1 MSEDRQKSIVAALLA
16 VHSGIVSPSEAVAAL
31 KDPGKA
37 SSLVGFGEEPPLIT
51 ISGEDGEF
59 EQLPMIDVL
68 DDPIKQRRA
77 LADLGLNDTVQQTL
91 FNFGSGP
98 DGNGD
103 TAYRVLEDTLK
114 QVAVAG
120 QETIRQRE
128 SESPTQ
134 PPKDRTGVMRLTTG
148 KFLPNFGITNERY
161 EIRREHARGGMGR
174 IMLARDKAIGR
185 DIALKELLP
194 GMAVGSTSI
203 PGSVPQQYTN
213 DSGGI
218 IERFLREAKI
228 TGQLE
233 HPNIVPVYEIGKHD
247 DGSIYYTMRFVRGQT
262 LNDRL
267 RDIRKDETLNKQEKL
282 AARIRLLDSFID
294 VCQAIAYAH
303 SKGVIHRD
311 LKPENIMLGEYGE
324 TQVLDWGLARLKGQE
339 DKALKDLQKG
349 SLALSKSLIQSDSQ
363 ALTLDGSIVGT
374 PAYMPPEQ
382 ARGEL
387 EQVDEQS
394 DVYALGA
401 VLYQILTGHPP
412 YEGPMAAL
420 IVQQVLS
427 GPPLRVTVREKNV
440 PPELEALV
448 EKAMA
453 REKQDRIGSA
463 LELASEV
470 KAFRDG
476 RTLGSYQYSFGEMLT
491 RYVRQ
496 HRTGVGLAVLGVLL
510 LVAASIFFVQRL
522 TEQRDLALRSQ
533 QEAEQKTQVAQTA
546 LMVADEERKAR
557 EKAEEDSR
565 KAAQKQLDDR
575 VDEAKHMLS
584 TIDGMRI
591 EPALADLQARVAEY
605 EVRLAGPPKTT
616 FLELGVDEQVGN
628 GVLLSSLLGYV
639 SAKQSLIDLLTGPA
653 GTELPEAIA
662 QIDLESER
670 KDLTQIRLDTARL
683 ATINGD
689 FPLALLLLSGAD
701 GDTPGLQLAREQV
714 ETSRTHLLELHR
726 KRISEALA
734 DVEAGLNR
742 EWRDA
747 EAPTMD
753 EYVRRLSSYRERQT
767 VDVLKGELDRLMTRE
782 VSSWS
787 RPRVDL
793 AVLICRVLG
802 NVDQPSETV
811 PVLAGFLEKITLP
824 ELELEVSLAL
834 CAARSTEAFD
844 VLVIAMRKRGMDYWR
859 EIQSKF
865 ATIPMPARVRD
876 PQNVTDW
883 IDRSVAMYARHD
895 FPAAELAAS
904 RAFVLDERSAE
915 ALLHRAIASRATGR
929 PGAAKTYL
937 DEALELEPEFYEA
950 LLERGRL
957 LNDRPIYL
965 PELDDF
971 TAAIK
976 LRPND
981 WRGYRARGSAC
992 GLRYKLAEAVADYE
1006 KALALEPDRLELY
1019 LEYADRLK
1027 ANGRYP
1033 AAEDQLTKAVERW
1046 PEDWRTWSARA
1057 WLRREAN
1064 MGGGMEDARKG
1075 VELNPLDASSWDVIC
1090 QIVWGH
1096 GRFIEGIEA
1105 GTKAVEANPRE
1116 WLAWYYRG
1124 LHYHKWSEKEDAAW
1138 RATRG
1143 DDSARQTG
1151 GIGAQS
1157 TSFKDFLQARTE
1169 RLDNAVHDFREAL
1182 KIEPEDFRTSY
1193 LLANTLIQLERY
1205 DEAAEVC
1212 ATALQLSPFCYMRWG
1227 GFAITEVRFWAD
1239 ALQYR
1244 GLLDREPK
1252 NDHNRIGKAMLLAT
1266 SAAVP
1271 VHMAEEDRL
1280 GGQLKQACELLR
1292 DVDVSALPDAD
1303 VVFYVYCTD
1312 RVIDS
1317 LMSGGGREFYFEA
1330 AEICE
1335 RREKLGRFID
1345 AGFQQRYATALA
1357 GVTGMY
1363 DTGKLSQLFDNAD
1376 RTAEFES
1383 MNITLLK
1390 EREDDYAKRALQ
1402 ALLAGAKLG
1411 LRWSDFE
1418 NTNRPPWVALKEHA
1432 EWPDVD
1438 AALSAPP
1445 ASTVDGV
1452 SIYDDLILL
1461 ISVVENSPAWQAGL
1475 RKFDNLVS
1483 IDGQPVNSTQDFMGT
1498 WGPIPEGQK
1507 VHIRVRRYAMKDG
1520 APIPVLGSD
1529 GNPALDKN
1537 GFVTWQAEEFEIEVS
1552 RGYLGIG
1559 LGQGFIPPRF
1569 QR

>member
-1 MSEDRQKSIVAALLA
+1 M
-16 VHSGIVSPSEAVAAL
+16 
-31 KDPGKA
+31 
-37 SSLVGFGEEPPLIT
+37 IT

-59 EQLPMIDVL
+59 EQLPIIDVL
-68 DDPIKQRRA
+68 EDPIKQRRA
-77 LADLGLNDTVQQTL
+77 LADLGITETVQQTL
-91 FNFGSGP
+91 FNFG
-98 DGNGD
+98 NGD
-103 TAYRVLEDTLK
+103 GDTTYRVLEDTLK
-114 QVAVAG
+114 QVAGAG
-120 QETIRQRE
+120 QETIQQRE

-134 PPKDRTGVMRLTTG
+134 PPRDRTGVMRLTTG

-194 GMAVGSTSI
+194 GMATGSTSI
-203 PGSVPQQYTN
+203 PGSVPHQYTN

-218 IERFLREAKI
+218 VERFLREAKI

-247 DGSIYYTMRFVRGQT
+247 DGSIYYTMRFVRGLT
-262 LNDRL
+262 LSDRL

-282 AARIRLLDSFID
+282 AARIRLLDSFVD

-387 EQVDEQS
+387 EQVDEKS

-427 GPPLRVTVREKNV
+427 GPPLRVTVREKSV

-453 REKQDRIGSA
+453 REKKDRISSA

-476 RTLGSYQYSFGEMLT
+476 RTLGSYQYSFGEMVS

-496 HRTGVGLAVLGVLL
+496 HRTAVGLGVLGFL
-510 LVAASIFFVQRL
+510 VLVAATIFFVQRL
-522 TEQRDLALRSQ
+522 TEQRDLALTSQ
-533 QEAEQKTQVAQTA
+533 TEAEQKTKVAQTA
-546 LMVADEERKAR
+546 LQVAQEERLAR
-557 EKAEEDSR
+557 EKAEADAR

-575 VDEAKHMLS
+575 VDEAKHMMS

-591 EPALADLQARVAEY
+591 QPALADLSARVSEY
-605 EVRLAGPPKTT
+605 EVRLAGPPPTT
-616 FLELGVDEQVGN
+616 FLELPVDEQVGN

-653 GTELPEAIA
+653 GTELPEAVA
-662 QIDLESER
+662 QIDLETER
-670 KDLTQIRLDTARL
+670 KDLAQIRLDTARL

-701 GDTPGLQLAREQV
+701 SDSPQLQSARELV
-714 ETSRTHLLELHR
+714 ETARTQMLELHR

-742 EWRDA
+742 DWRDA
-747 EAPTMD
+747 DAPTMD
-753 EYVRRLSSYRERQT
+753 AYVKRLSSYRERQT
-767 VDVLKGELDRLMTRE
+767 VDLLKGELDRLMTRD
-782 VSSWS
+782 VSSWN

-811 PVLAGFLEKITLP
+811 PVLAEFLGKVSLP
-824 ELELEVSLAL
+824 ELVLEASLAL
-834 CAARSTEAFD
+834 CAARSTDAFD

-859 EIQSKF
+859 EIQGHF
-865 ATIPMPARVRD
+865 AAIPMPARVRE
-876 PQNVTDW
+876 PATATDW

-895 FPAAELAAS
+895 FPAAEMAAS
-904 RAFVLDERSAE
+904 RALVLDERSAE
-915 ALLHRAIASRATGR
+915 ALLHRALANRATDR
-929 PGAAKTYL
+929 PGSAEADL
-937 DEALELEPEFYEA
+937 DQAIEIEPEFYEA

-957 LNDRPIYL
+957 LNDRPVYL
-965 PELDDF
+965 PVLEDF
-971 TAAIK
+971 TTAIN
-976 LRPND
+976 LRPRD
-981 WRGYRARGSAC
+981 WRGYRARGSAY
-992 GLRYKLAEAVADYE
+992 GLRYKINEAIKDYE
-1006 KALALEPDRLELY
+1006 KALSLEPDRLELY
-1019 LEYADRLK
+1019 LEYAERLK
-1027 ANGRYP
+1027 INGRYP
-1033 AAEDQLTKAVERW
+1033 AADAQLSKAVERW

-1057 WLRREAN
+1057 WIRREAN
-1064 MGGGMEDARKG
+1064 MPGGMEDARKG
-1075 VELNPLDASSWDVIC
+1075 VELNPDDASSWDVIC

-1105 GTKAVEANPRE
+1105 GTKAVTANPNE

-1124 LHYHKWSEKEDAAW
+1124 LHYHKWSEKEDSAW

-1143 DDSARQTG
+1143 DDGARQSG
-1151 GIGAQS
+1151 GIGGQS
-1157 TSFKDFLQARTE
+1157 TSMADFLQARTE
-1169 RLDNAVHDFREAL
+1169 RLENAVHDFRQAL
-1182 KIEPEDFRTSY
+1182 TIEPEDFRTSY
-1193 LLANTLIQLERY
+1193 LLANTLIQLQRY
-1205 DEAAEVC
+1205 DEAAEAC
-1212 ATALQLSPFCYMRWG
+1212 AFALQLSPFCYMRWG

-1244 GLLDREPK
+1244 ALMNTEPK
-1252 NDHNRIGKAMLLAT
+1252 DDHQRIGKAMLLAL

-1271 VHMAEEDRL
+1271 VHMSEEKRL
-1280 GGQLKQACELLR
+1280 GGQLKLACELLR
-1292 DVDVSALPDAD
+1292 AVDVSALSEAD
-1303 VVFYVYCTD
+1303 VVFYAYGTD
-1312 RVIDS
+1312 RVVDS
-1317 LMSGGGREFYFEA
+1317 LMAGGGREFYFEA
-1330 AEICE
+1330 VEICE
-1335 RREKLGRFID
+1335 RREKLGQFID
-1345 AGFQQRYATALA
+1345 AGFEQRYAMALA
-1357 GVTGMY
+1357 GVAGMY
-1363 DTGKLSQLFDNAD
+1363 DTGKLQQLFDD
-1376 RTAEFES
+1376 PERVAEFES
-1383 MNITLLK
+1383 MNLTLLH
-1390 EREDDYAKRALQ
+1390 ERESDYYKRAGQ
-1402 ALLAGAKLG
+1402 ALLDGAKLG
-1411 LRWSDFE
+1411 LRLSDFD
-1418 NTNRPPWVALKEHA
+1418 NTNRPPWAGLKAQSDWGDIES
-1432 EWPDVD
+1432 
-1438 AALSAPP
+1438 ALSAPP
-1445 ASTVDGV
+1445 LSEQPGV
-1452 SIYDDLILL
+1452 SIYDELILL

-1475 RKFDNLVS
+1475 RKYDNILS
-1483 IDGQPVNSTQDFMGT
+1483 INGMPINSTDDFMGA
-1498 WGPIPEGQK
+1498 WGPIPEGQE
-1507 VHIRVRRYAMKDG
+1507 VSIHVRRYKMKNG
-1520 APIPVLGSD
+1520 APIPVMDGS
-1529 GNPALDKN
+1529 GKPALDKN
-1537 GFVTWQAEEFEIEVS
+1537 GFVTWQAEEFDIKVN

>member
-1 MSEDRQKSIVAALLA
+1 
-16 VHSGIVSPSEAVAAL
+16 
-31 KDPGKA
+31 
-37 SSLVGFGEEPPLIT
+37 
-51 ISGEDGEF
+51 
-59 EQLPMIDVL
+59 
-68 DDPIKQRRA
+68 
-77 LADLGLNDTVQQTL
+77 
-91 FNFGSGP
+91 
-98 DGNGD
+98 
-103 TAYRVLEDTLK
+103 
-114 QVAVAG
+114 
-120 QETIRQRE
+120 
-128 SESPTQ
+128 
-134 PPKDRTGVMRLTTG
+134 
-148 KFLPNFGITNERY
+148 
-161 EIRREHARGGMGR
+161 
-174 IMLARDKAIGR
+174 
-185 DIALKELLP
+185 
-194 GMAVGSTSI
+194 
-203 PGSVPQQYTN
+203 
-213 DSGGI
+213 
-218 IERFLREAKI
+218 
-228 TGQLE
+228 
-233 HPNIVPVYEIGKHD
+233 
-247 DGSIYYTMRFVRGQT
+247 
-262 LNDRL
+262 
-267 RDIRKDETLNKQEKL
+267 
-282 AARIRLLDSFID
+282 
-294 VCQAIAYAH
+294 
-303 SKGVIHRD
+303 
-311 LKPENIMLGEYGE
+311 
-324 TQVLDWGLARLKGQE
+324 
-339 DKALKDLQKG
+339 
-349 SLALSKSLIQSDSQ
+349 
-363 ALTLDGSIVGT
+363 DGSIVGT

-981 WRGYRARGSAC
+981 W
-992 GLRYKLAEAVADYE
+992 
-1006 KALALEPDRLELY
+1006 
-1019 LEYADRLK
+1019 
-1027 ANGRYP
+1027 
-1033 AAEDQLTKAVERW
+1033 
-1046 PEDWRTWSARA
+1046 
-1057 WLRREAN
+1057 
-1064 MGGGMEDARKG
+1064 
-1075 VELNPLDASSWDVIC
+1075 
-1090 QIVWGH
+1090 
-1096 GRFIEGIEA
+1096 
-1105 GTKAVEANPRE
+1105 
-1116 WLAWYYRG
+1116 
-1124 LHYHKWSEKEDAAW
+1124 
-1138 RATRG
+1138 
-1143 DDSARQTG
+1143 
-1151 GIGAQS
+1151 
-1157 TSFKDFLQARTE
+1157 
-1169 RLDNAVHDFREAL
+1169 
-1182 KIEPEDFRTSY
+1182 
-1193 LLANTLIQLERY
+1193 
-1205 DEAAEVC
+1205 
-1212 ATALQLSPFCYMRWG
+1212 
-1227 GFAITEVRFWAD
+1227 
-1239 ALQYR
+1239 
-1244 GLLDREPK
+1244 
-1252 NDHNRIGKAMLLAT
+1252 
-1266 SAAVP
+1266 
-1271 VHMAEEDRL
+1271 
-1280 GGQLKQACELLR
+1280 
-1292 DVDVSALPDAD
+1292 
-1303 VVFYVYCTD
+1303 
-1312 RVIDS
+1312 
-1317 LMSGGGREFYFEA
+1317 
-1330 AEICE
+1330 
-1335 RREKLGRFID
+1335 
-1345 AGFQQRYATALA
+1345 
-1357 GVTGMY
+1357 
-1363 DTGKLSQLFDNAD
+1363 
-1376 RTAEFES
+1376 
-1383 MNITLLK
+1383 
-1390 EREDDYAKRALQ
+1390 
-1402 ALLAGAKLG
+1402 
-1411 LRWSDFE
+1411 
-1418 NTNRPPWVALKEHA
+1418 
-1432 EWPDVD
+1432 
-1438 AALSAPP
+1438 
-1445 ASTVDGV
+1445 
-1452 SIYDDLILL
+1452 
-1461 ISVVENSPAWQAGL
+1461 
-1475 RKFDNLVS
+1475 
-1483 IDGQPVNSTQDFMGT
+1483 
-1498 WGPIPEGQK
+1498 
-1507 VHIRVRRYAMKDG
+1507 
-1520 APIPVLGSD
+1520 
-1529 GNPALDKN
+1529 
-1537 GFVTWQAEEFEIEVS
+1537 
-1552 RGYLGIG
+1552 
-1559 LGQGFIPPRF
+1559 
-1569 QR
+1569 